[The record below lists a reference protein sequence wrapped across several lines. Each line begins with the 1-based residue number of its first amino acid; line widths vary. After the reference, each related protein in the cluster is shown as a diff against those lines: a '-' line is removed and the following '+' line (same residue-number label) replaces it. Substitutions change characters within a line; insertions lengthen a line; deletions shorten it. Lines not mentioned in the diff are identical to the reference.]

1 MLLGRAVDRLSCF
14 EATFEQKAAGG
25 AALNPIEHRKP

>member
-25 AALNPIEHRKP
+25 AALNPKPSRTP